1 MDLPRNKF
9 KAALL
14 EKRLQVGLWSGL
26 ADAYCAEI
34 CATAGFDFLVL
45 DCEHA
50 PNDIRS
56 VLSQLQAIAPYPV
69 HAVARAASGSTTHIK
84 QLLDTGVQ
92 TLVIPVVESAEQ
104 AAGLVRATRY
114 PPHGIRGV
122 GSALARASRWNRIGS
137 YLDEADGQV
146 CLIVQ
151 IETRAGVEAAAAIA
165 RVPGVDGIFIGPADL
180 SATLGHRGNP
190 GHPEVQAAMESVVS
204 HALAAGKAVG
214 SLLSDEK
221 LARKYI
227 GLGCGFM
234 AVGVDT
240 TLLAGATQSLAQR
253 YKNAPAGTTTGGG
266 VY

>member
-1 MDLPRNKF
+1 MDLPRNPF

-14 EKRLQVGLWSGL
+14 EKRLQIGLWSGL

-114 PPHGIRGV
+114 PP
-122 GSALARASRWNRIGS
+122 
-137 YLDEADGQV
+137 QV

-240 TLLAGATQSLAQR
+240 TLLAGAAQSLAQR
-253 YKNAPAGTTTGGG
+253 YKSAPAGTATGGG